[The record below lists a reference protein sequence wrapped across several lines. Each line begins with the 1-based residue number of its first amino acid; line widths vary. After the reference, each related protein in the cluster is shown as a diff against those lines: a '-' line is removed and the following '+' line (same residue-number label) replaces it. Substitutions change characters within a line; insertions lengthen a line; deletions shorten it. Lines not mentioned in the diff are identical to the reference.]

1 MRLQKPE
8 VALHVLKGASRM
20 GRPVIGQLYALERPD
35 VGGYFRARVC
45 SCDGKMVQ
53 ATLVDYTATVSIEKV
68 YSLPDRLVAL
78 PPLAMR
84 CSMSRQIVAAG
95 SGSIG
100 HDENVDGQPKAL
112 E

>member
-1 MRLQKPE
+1 
-8 VALHVLKGASRM
+8 
-20 GRPVIGQLYALERPD
+20 
-35 VGGYFRARVC
+35 
-45 SCDGKMVQ
+45 MVQ
-53 ATLVDYTATVSIEKV
+53 ATLVDYTAMASIEKV

-100 HDENVDGQPKAL
+100 HDEDVDGQPKAL